1 MFTILGEW
9 KYHRYKHQ
17 FMISVLAIIVFYC
30 TGTINYSTFVFVHLV
45 RHHLYYKCMWIY
57 LLQAS
62 DNRHA
67 LAKAL
72 YSRTFAWLV
81 DAINKCTNPG
91 QHQTKFIGVLDI
103 FGFENFQV
111 FVQTYQLI
119 LSPNP
124 LNSCFTVTG
133 FTVFKNSL
141 WTTVN
146 HVLVK
151 FTRIKNQWNQD
162 KKKNNFI
169 FSKFLYKS
177 QMEPIKLDWC
187 GHYLLICLTFSFRQT
202 ALSSS
207 VLTTPM
213 KNCTGSSTIM
223 YLPLNNKR
231 WGILVFYC

>member
-1 MFTILGEW
+1 MCLTVLVCWLYMCFT
-9 KYHRYKHQ
+9 
-17 FMISVLAIIVFYC
+17 VL
-30 TGTINYSTFVFVHLV
+30 TGTTNYSTFVFVHLV

-151 FTRIKNQWNQD
+151 LLELKISEIKTKRRTILSFRNFFTNLKWNQL
-162 KKKNNFI
+162 N
-169 FSKFLYKS
+169 
-177 QMEPIKLDWC
+177 
-187 GHYLLICLTFSFRQT
+187 LIG
-202 ALSSS
+202 
-207 VLTTPM
+207 VV
-213 KNCTGSSTIM
+213 TI
-223 YLPLNNKR
+223 Y
-231 WGILVFYC
+231 